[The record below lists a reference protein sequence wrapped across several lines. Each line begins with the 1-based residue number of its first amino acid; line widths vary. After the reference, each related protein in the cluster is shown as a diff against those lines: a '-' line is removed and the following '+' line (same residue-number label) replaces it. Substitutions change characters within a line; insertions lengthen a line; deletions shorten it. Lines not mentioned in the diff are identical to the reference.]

1 MGRKCDRAKI
11 SRQIYRSLA
20 KLGRKTCYRLYCTTR
35 SRKTES
41 RRPSRSLEIE
51 HAHARAYTRAVSSF
65 DTLIV
70 HRWRERCST
79 CSSKPSLRGS
89 SVVPG
94 PPSPL
99 LVVSQEMVR
108 VWLIFS
114 SVSEPPG
121 LERDELETEKGG
133 REDPVN

>member
-1 MGRKCDRAKI
+1 MRSSEDI
-11 SRQIYRSLA
+11 SPDIVPWRNSA
-20 KLGRKTCYRLYCTTR
+20 GKLVIACIV
-35 SRKTES
+35 
-41 RRPSRSLEIE
+41 RPEVGKPRVEGQVDLSRSST

-89 SVVPG
+89 SVLPG